1 MTGWGMVCACAF
13 LILATTTNGLAQDQ
27 APRDPRW
34 LPLLNQQT
42 APEPELGAPIPRKGK
57 SPFRLNLPVSAA
69 DLPRMLSKPLS
80 TDCALG
86 RFNQAENERYYITLK
101 NTDGSPLRLGVGG
114 QKVGNLRDRAAKSDP
129 SLLYLFDKD
138 YTSSCTVYSMK
149 AP

>member
-1 MTGWGMVCACAF
+1 MRGWGKALACTL
-13 LILATTTNGLAQDQ
+13 LILAAASDGMAQDRT
-27 APRDPRW
+27 PRDPRW

-42 APEPELGAPIPRKGK
+42 APDPELGAPVPRKGK

-101 NTDGSPLRLGVGG
+101 NTDGTPLRLGVGG
-114 QKVGNLRDRAAKSDP
+114 SKVGNLRDRAAKSDP
-129 SLLYLFDKD
+129 TLLYLFDKD